1 MRSNALLLRLLLAG
15 GLFASLHQYEAR
27 AESPAPEIGIQEH
40 LGRTLPREAELYDE
54 TGHLV
59 SLGSLIDKPTII
71 TFVYYRCPG
80 ICTPLLTELAKM
92 VEKMSIEP
100 GKEYQILT
108 ISFDPSDTPEMA
120 GEKRENYLAMV
131 RKKVNPAGWRFLTG
145 DSATVRRLTDSAGFY
160 YKRNGRDW
168 VHAGTLIIVSPEAK
182 ITRYITGIQYLP
194 LDITMAVYEASNGT
208 VSPTISTVLRFCYSY
223 DPVGRTY
230 TLNVVRIS
238 LVVTLVLAGLFALLV
253 LRKPKPKTVERQHPH
268 AE

>member
-1 MRSNALLLRLLLAG
+1 MRTRIVSHRLLLLC
-15 GLFASLHQYEAR
+15 GLILMGSTTGAQGQAAR
-27 AESPAPEIGIQEH
+27 PEIGIEEQ
-40 LGRTLPREAELYDE
+40 LGHTLPREAELYDE
-54 TGHLV
+54 SGHLV
-59 SLGSLIDKPTII
+59 SLGSLIDKPTIV

-100 GKEYQILT
+100 GKDYQILT
-108 ISFDPSDTPEMA
+108 ISFDPGDTPEMA
-120 GEKRENYLAMV
+120 GEKRENYLSLI

-168 VHAGTLIIVSPEAK
+168 IHPATLIVISPEAK

-223 DPVGRTY
+223 DPEGKTY
-230 TLNVVRIS
+230 TLNVLRIS
-238 LVVTLVLAGLFALLV
+238 VVVILVLVGIFALLV
-253 LRKPKPKTVERQHPH
+253 LRKPKSSKAER
-268 AE
+268 

>member
-1 MRSNALLLRLLLAG
+1 MLTKNVSKQAVLLCGLILIGFRPDAG
-15 GLFASLHQYEAR
+15 GQSK
-27 AESPAPEIGIQEH
+27 PAEIGLAEQ
-40 LGRTLPREAELYDE
+40 LGHTLPRDAELYDE

-59 SLGSLIDKPTII
+59 SIGSLIDKPTIV

-100 GKEYQILT
+100 GKDYQILT
-108 ISFDPSDTPEMA
+108 ISFDPGDTPEMA
-120 GEKRENYLAMV
+120 GEKRENYLSMI

-145 DSATVRRLTDSAGFY
+145 DSATVRRLTDTAGFY
-160 YKRNGRDW
+160 FKRNGRDW
-168 VHAGTLIIVSPEAK
+168 IHPATLIVVSPEAK

-223 DPVGRTY
+223 DPEGKTY
-230 TLNVVRIS
+230 TLNVLRIS
-238 LVVTLVLAGLFALLV
+238 VIVILVLAGMFALLV
-253 LRKPKPKTVERQHPH
+253 LRKPKPSTVER
-268 AE
+268 